1 MELTLEIVNFYI
13 DGLNLYNGLKS
24 AGLRKYCWLNLE
36 ELSKLLLKPNQKL
49 NQIKYFT
56 SIVYPDNN
64 LDNYGLNKYMRQ
76 SRYLKALKTLDS
88 LEIILGRH
96 QENIIQCNNCGHAT
110 SKYNEKMT
118 DVKIAVE
125 MLKDTFQKNCTTQIL
140 ITGDTDLVPVTEAIY
155 NLSGIKLIIFAP
167 PYRRNDRLK
176 KYCHFYGKLFTG
188 YITNSQFPN
197 IVINKAGYKIFKP
210 IYWGWD

>member
-1 MELTLEIVNFYI
+1 LEIVNFYI

-24 AGLRKYCWLNLE
+24 AGLRKYYWLNLE

-96 QENIIQCNNCGHAT
+96 QENIGE
-110 SKYNEKMT
+110 YNTM
-118 DVKIAVE
+118 
-125 MLKDTFQKNCTTQIL
+125 Q
-140 ITGDTDLVPVTEAIY
+140 
-155 NLSGIKLIIFAP
+155 
-167 PYRRNDRLK
+167 
-176 KYCHFYGKLFTG
+176 
-188 YITNSQFPN
+188 
-197 IVINKAGYKIFKP
+197 
-210 IYWGWD
+210 